1 MSPRDSA
8 GKVTIWYDPKLDGYQ
23 LQSTWNSNT
32 QQFIDFLKATIPVS
46 DRSFDPSSKTWSFAK
61 KYLDPVTQSAK
72 HFYGQVS
79 VITEQQVK
87 GATQAPSKTQ
97 NIDQVMVEFMK
108 LIPFDAAQSAFR
120 KAAILLH
127 PDRGGDM
134 ERMAKLNTL
143 WDRLEK
149 ELYKP

>member
-1 MSPRDSA
+1 MA

-32 QQFIDFLKATIPVS
+32 EKFVNFLKTAIPVS
-46 DRSFDPSSKTWSFAK
+46 DRSFDPQTKTWSFAK
-61 KYLDPVTQSAK
+61 KYLDPVVQASK
-72 HFYGQVS
+72 MYYGNHEVS

-87 GATQAPSKTQ
+87 GATQTVAAKQT
-97 NIDQVMVEFMK
+97 IDQVMVEFMK
-108 LIPFDAAQSAFR
+108 LLPFDAAQSAFR

-134 ERMAKLNTL
+134 EHMAKLNTL

-149 ELYKP
+149 EIYKP